1 MRKRGRPPVMKAWRV
16 RITPPGEEPLEFT
29 IFARTREKAEEMA
42 RFMVKQSFPFSNFSV
57 RRFYRRV
64 RV

>member
-16 RITPPGEEPLEFT
+16 RIHNNGKRRD
-29 IFARTREKAEEMA
+29 IIIKAKTREEAEEMA
-42 RFMVKQSFPFSNFSV
+42 RFIVKQSFPFSNFSV
-57 RRFYRRV
+57 RRFYGKV